1 MEMETVA
8 DKESKTALLG
18 TLYDETTNC
27 LKITGKKRG
36 WFSMH
41 KSVEVIHH
49 INKSKNKI
57 I

>member
-1 MEMETVA
+1 MEVETVA
-8 DKESKTALLG
+8 DRESKTVPLG

-27 LKITGKKRG
+27 LKITGKKQG